1 MAWKKGKRKSV
12 VHEEE
17 EEEELV
23 SDEEVSGPPAKKNKT
38 AKKSATTT
46 TTENDSD
53 KDILVCEISEKRRV
67 SVRSWRGAVVLDIRE
82 FYEKDGK
89 KLPGKKGIS
98 LSMDQ
103 WKILRDH
110 VDQIDKAIADHS

>member
-1 MAWKKGKRKSV
+1 MVWKKGKRKS
-12 VHEEE
+12 

-23 SDEEVSGPPAKKNKT
+23 SDEEVSGPLAKKTT
-38 AKKSATTT
+38 AKKSTTT
-46 TTENDSD
+46 TTAGNDSE
-53 KDILVCEISEKRRV
+53 KDIFVCEISERRRV
-67 SVRSWRGAVVLDIRE
+67 SVRSWKGAVVLDIRE

-110 VDQIDKAIADHS
+110 VDQIDKALAENS